1 MAFSKRSRPRW
12 RNYERSPRST
22 RAKGGLS
29 MSDSYRPQVVDHLVR
44 PRNTGEIDD
53 ASGRGESGDAACG
66 DVACFTV
73 AISGNVLEEVRYKVY
88 GCAACIAAGS
98 ALSELVDGKRIVEAA
113 RVSKTDIEEAL
124 GGPLPAGKEHALTL
138 VLDALHKAFED
149 HWNHAAGEMLLNG
162 EKKPGNGGKSVVA
175 AMSGGVDSAV
185 TALLL
190 KEAGYEVVTVT
201 FRLHDGEKGSRS
213 CCSPDTVLFA
223 RDTAHRMRLPHF
235 TLNLKELFNKRVM
248 RDFVG
253 SYKQGRTPNPCV
265 ACNAHVKF
273 HAAAF
278 LADRLGFEKVATG
291 HYAKVADGP
300 TLARPG
306 DERKDQ
312 TYVLWPIPKELLERT
327 VFPLGEYRKTEVRR
341 IAEERGLAVAYTPE
355 SQDICFI
362 PDGDYRGFIRKKL
375 AAQPGDVVD
384 QEGAVLGRH
393 GGVVDFTVG
402 QRRGLGVSAPT
413 PLYVTEVRP
422 QTNQVVVGRRRDLEV
437 REVRVRGMNWF
448 LDPGE
453 ARLVQIRYNSAPVP
467 CKVERGDG
475 EWVVRFSEPVV
486 GVAPGQSAVFYT
498 GDRVVGGG
506 VVARRDS

>member
-1 MAFSKRSRPRW
+1 
-12 RNYERSPRST
+12 
-22 RAKGGLS
+22 
-29 MSDSYRPQVVDHLVR
+29 V
-44 PRNTGEIDD
+44 GEVPDP
-53 ASGRGESGDAACG
+53 SGVGESGDGACG
-66 DVACFTV
+66 DVARFSVRIEANILT
-73 AISGNVLEEVRYKVY
+73 EVRYKVY

-98 ALSELVDGKRIVEAA
+98 ALAELVNERSLLEAA
-113 RVSKTDIEEAL
+113 RVSKEYVQEAL
-124 GGPLPAGKEHALTL
+124 GGPLPLGKEHALTL

-149 HWNHAAGEMLLNG
+149 HLNREAGEMLVEG
-162 EKKPGNGGKSVVA
+162 YGGTGNSGAKGVVA

-190 KEAGYEVVTVT
+190 KEAGYDVATVT

-223 RDTAHRMRLPHF
+223 RDTAHRMGLPHF
-235 TLNLKELFNKRVM
+235 TLNLKELFNRRVM

-253 SYKQGRTPNPCV
+253 SYKEGKTPNPCV

-291 HYAKVADGP
+291 HYARVADGP
-300 TLARPG
+300 ALARPV
-306 DERKDQ
+306 DETKDQ

-393 GGVVDFTVG
+393 EGVVDFTVG
-402 QRRGLGVSAPT
+402 QRRGIRVSAPT

-422 QTNQVVVGRRRDLEV
+422 ESRQVVVGRRRDLDV
-437 REVRVRGMNWF
+437 REIRVRGLNWF
-448 LDPGE
+448 LAPEE
-453 ARLVQIRYNSAPVP
+453 ARSVQVRYNSEPVA
-467 CKVERGDG
+467 CEVEASESG
-475 EWVVRFSEPVV
+475 EWVAHLSEPVA

-498 GDRVVGGG
+498 GDGERVVGGG
-506 VVARRDS
+506 VVSRRT

>member
-1 MAFSKRSRPRW
+1 MADRY
-12 RNYERSPRST
+12 N
-22 RAKGGLS
+22 
-29 MSDSYRPQVVDHLVR
+29 PQVIEHLVR
-44 PRNTGEIDD
+44 PRRVGEVSE
-53 ASGRGESGDAACG
+53 ASGVGESGDAACG
-66 DVACFTV
+66 DVARFSV
-73 AISGNVLEEVRYKVY
+73 RVESNVLTDVRYKVY

-98 ALSELVDGKRIVEAA
+98 ALAELVNGEPLLDAA
-113 RVSKTDIEEAL
+113 RVSKQDLQEAL
-124 GGPLPAGKEHALTL
+124 GGPLPLGKEHALTL

-149 HWNHAAGEMLLNG
+149 HLNREAGDMLVEGHGGAA
-162 EKKPGNGGKSVVA
+162 KSGAKGVVA

-185 TALLL
+185 SALLL

-223 RDTAHRMRLPHF
+223 RDTAHRMGLPHF

-248 RDFVG
+248 REFVG
-253 SYKQGRTPNPCV
+253 SYEQGRTPNPCV

-300 TLARPG
+300 ALARPV

-312 TYVLWPIPKELLERT
+312 TYVLWPIPRELLKRAI
-327 VFPLGEYRKTEVRR
+327 FPLGDYLKAEVRR

-362 PDGDYRGFIRKKL
+362 PDGDYRGFVRKKVK
-375 AAQPGDVVD
+375 AEPGDVVD
-384 QEGAVLGRH
+384 REGAVLGRH
-393 GGVVDFTVG
+393 EGVVDFTTG
-402 QRRGLGVSAPT
+402 QRRGIGVSAPT

-422 QTNQVVVGRRRDLEV
+422 QTNQVVVGRQKDLEV
-437 REVRVRGMNWF
+437 REVRVRELNWF
-448 LDPGE
+448 LDPVE
-453 ARLVQIRYNSAPVP
+453 ARFVQVRYNSAPVA
-467 CKVERGDG
+467 CEIEKGEASG
-475 EWVVRFSEPVV
+475 EWVARFAEPAA

-498 GDRVVGGG
+498 GDGKRVVGGG
-506 VVARRDS
+506 VVARRET